1 MDPFLVA
8 VIAFAGGS
16 LSAALVGA
24 FARAC
29 IFHPVI
35 SVRLDQE
42 RGSYVTTTVVSSTTT
57 GGRQAQLSLRNTGLS
72 SIKGC
77 SGYITKMTKR
87 VGGRQG
93 VSEEEVLEL
102 SWSHKKDADPR
113 DIPPGAFFHMDV
125 VALHLRQTGRV
136 MHLRH
141 FPNSLQNFFTEPGTY
156 TSKHSWLLTTR
167 APATEFQSDSIT
179 APTPTNF
186 CSDR

>member
-1 MDPFLVA
+1 
-8 VIAFAGGS
+8 
-16 LSAALVGA
+16 
-24 FARAC
+24 
-29 IFHPVI
+29 
-35 SVRLDQE
+35 
-42 RGSYVTTTVVSSTTT
+42 
-57 GGRQAQLSLRNTGLS
+57 
-72 SIKGC
+72 
-77 SGYITKMTKR
+77 MTKR

-156 TSKHSWLLTTR
+156 DLEALVAADNARPCHRIPIRFHYSPDTDELLFRPVNR
-167 APATEFQSDSIT
+167 ARFPWWALRARVRLWWTGKRQRFREVRAKSLGSGGQ
-179 APTPTNF
+179 
-186 CSDR
+186 